1 MLDSRRQNN
10 KNQTSLALTNLLE
23 TRNGRFL
30 SFGLMYVS
38 EGIPY
43 GFTATAV
50 VAYLRGQE
58 VGLDEIGILVAALL
72 LPWSFKWAWAPL
84 VDLFRFNAL
93 GGRKAWIVFCTS
105 MMVLCLSLI
114 LVTDAVADFQ
124 LLLTLVVLNNF
135 FAATQDVAID
145 SLAVSTLQPEER
157 ARGNGFMF
165 GGQNLGITLGGAGA
179 IALFGLIGFDAAL
192 LLMCALLALNL
203 GFIVLFVTDPEAGAA
218 AAGGRISEAFRSFFT
233 ELRKGFLGSGRGPLV
248 ALLFSVLPIGAMAL
262 SYATLSTILVD
273 FGLDEGGVSLVVA
286 TYTLCAALGCIVGGF
301 LADRLGLRP
310 TLFGAYFGTALLALT
325 LAVAIDLNG
334 LAGVSYNLLVSVI
347 AINGVI
353 FGCAFGARSA
363 SFMGISN
370 PMVGATMFT
379 TFMAMSNLIVSFT
392 NFWQGQVAER
402 FDYAAV
408 LCIDAALVLIPLCVI
423 PLLRTREETAV
434 SG

>member
-1 MLDSRRQNN
+1 M
-10 KNQTSLALTNLLE
+10 ALTNLLE
-23 TRNGRFL
+23 TRNGRFA

-43 GFTATAV
+43 GFTAIAV
-50 VAYLRGQE
+50 VAYLRGQD
-58 VGLDEIGILVAALL
+58 VGLDTIGILAASLL

-84 VDLFRFNAL
+84 VDLFRFNRF
-93 GGRKAWIVFCTS
+93 GGRKAWIVCCTG
-105 MMVLCLSLI
+105 MMVLSLSLI
-114 LVTDAVADFQ
+114 LVLDAVADFQ

-145 SLAVSTLQPEER
+145 SLAVSTLEPEER

-165 GGQNLGITLGGAGA
+165 GGQNLGITMGGAGA
-179 IALFGLIGFDAAL
+179 IALFGLIGFDSAL
-192 LLMCALLALNL
+192 LVMCLLLGLNL
-203 GFIVLFVTDPEAGAA
+203 LFIVLFVVDPEAGDVVD
-218 AAGGRISEAFRSFFT
+218 GGQVGAAFRTFFS
-233 ELRKGFLGSGRGPLV
+233 ELKRGFLGSGRGPLI
-248 ALLFSVLPIGAMAL
+248 ALVFSVLPIGAMAL

-273 FGLDEGGVSLVVA
+273 FGLDEAGVSTVVA
-286 TYTLCAALGCIVGGF
+286 TYTLCAAVGCIIGGF
-301 LADRLGLRP
+301 LADRVGLRP
-310 TLFGAYFGTALLALT
+310 TLFSAYMGTALMALT

-334 LAGVSYNLLVSVI
+334 LAGVSYTLLVSVI

-363 SFMGISN
+363 SFMGVSN

-402 FDYAAV
+402 FDYAVV
-408 LCIDAALVLIPLCVI
+408 LYVDAALVLIPLCVI